1 MADQIKVL
9 PEKLANM
16 IAAGEVIE
24 RPASV
29 VKELVE
35 NAIDAGGERIS
46 VEIKSGGKQLIRVM
60 DDGGGMAR
68 EDAVLAFERHA
79 TSKIAGED
87 DLYRIGTFGFRGEAL
102 ASIASVARVDL
113 TTNTQGEAAGTRVR
127 IDGGS
132 APKVTDAGRAAGTTV
147 AVSQLFYNVPARRKF
162 LRTTGT
168 ETRHVVSVVSSIAM
182 AYPGTAFTLTVDGR
196 DTLSLPAVSNTYTR
210 AQAVMGNTLMN
221 QMIPVTFDD
230 DLVKI
235 HGFISRPDAARV
247 SRTHQHLYINLR
259 PVSSRAL
266 NRAVFEGYG
275 SILPRERFP
284 VSVVFLNIDLDQ
296 VDVNV
301 HPAKREIRFSDESK
315 VYERLLRAIRLALQN
330 SDVVPVFDT
339 DTPDISG
346 LSPAAAPGEVRAP
359 VDVRVPV
366 DEPAVARRTQIDLFG
381 PVRGNDGDPT
391 GEWTYTPADSERG
404 ARDEGVPGTVREHG
418 DAEMVSLWQ
427 LHNAYIL
434 AQVKGGFML
443 IDQHAAH
450 ERVLFERA
458 LKTMGHESAPSRQL
472 LFPVTLDLMVPQI
485 ALVRE
490 QFDHFARLGFN
501 VKLFGE
507 QTVVVDAVPC
517 MAHSQDVDTLFHRM
531 IENLQEMPEK
541 NLKNEERIAMTFS
554 GHAGIRKG
562 DPLSQQEMNGL
573 VNDLFATEMPYV
585 TPRGRPTVVRM
596 PLEEI
601 ERRFN
606 RSS

>member
-1 MADQIKVL
+1 MAEQIKVL

-35 NAIDAGGERIS
+35 NAIDAGGKRIS

-60 DDGGGMAR
+60 DDGGGMSR

-79 TSKIAGED
+79 TSKIGSED

-132 APKVTDAGRAAGTTV
+132 APRVTEAGRATGTTI

-168 ETRHVVSVVSSIAM
+168 ETRHVVSVVSSTAT

-196 DTLSLPAVSNTYTR
+196 DTLTLPAVSNTYTR

-221 QMIPVTFDD
+221 QMIPVTYDD

-247 SRTHQHLYINLR
+247 SRTHQYLFINLR

-284 VSVVFLNIDLDQ
+284 VSIIFLNIDLEQ

-301 HPAKREIRFSDESK
+301 HPAKREVRFSDESRI
-315 VYERLLRAIRLALQN
+315 YEHLLRAIRLALQN
-330 SDVVPVFDT
+330 SDVVPVFET
-339 DTPDISG
+339 DTPDVAG
-346 LSPAAAPGEVRAP
+346 MAQAAAPGGERAT
-359 VDVRVPV
+359 DH
-366 DEPAVARRTQIDLFG
+366 EPAMARRTQIDLFG
-381 PVRGNDGDPT
+381 PARGNDGDPT
-391 GEWTYTPADSERG
+391 GEWTYIPADTERG
-404 ARDEGVPGTVREHG
+404 DRDEGGQGTVRENN
-418 DAEMVSLWQ
+418 DTELASLWQ
-427 LHNAYIL
+427 LHNAYIV

-458 LKTMGHESAPSRQL
+458 LQTMDHESAPSRQL
-472 LFPVTLDLMVPQI
+472 LFPLTLDLMVPQI

-490 QFDHFARLGFN
+490 HFDHFARLGFN

-517 MAHSQDVDTLFHRM
+517 MASSQGVDTLFHRM

-541 NLKNEERIAMTFS
+541 NLNTEERIALTFS

-573 VNDLFATEMPYV
+573 VNDLFATEMPYA

-606 RSS
+606 RPP

>member
-35 NAIDAGGERIS
+35 NAIDAGGGRIS

-60 DDGGGMAR
+60 DDGGGMSR

-132 APKVTDAGRAAGTTV
+132 APKITDAGRAAGTTI

-182 AYPGTAFTLTVDGR
+182 AYPGIAFTLTVDGR

-275 SILPRERFP
+275 SILPRERYP
-284 VSVVFLNIDLDQ
+284 VSIVFLNIDLDQ

-301 HPAKREIRFSDESK
+301 HPAKREVRFSDESG
-315 VYERLLRAIRLALQN
+315 VYAQLLRAIRLALQN

-346 LSPAAAPGEVRAP
+346 MAPAAAPGAVVTP
-359 VDVRVPV
+359 DH
-366 DEPAVARRTQIDLFG
+366 DPAVAPRTQIDLFG
-381 PVRGNDGDPT
+381 PVRGDDGVPS
-391 GEWTYTPADSERG
+391 GEWTYTPAGTERG
-404 ARDEGVPGTVREHG
+404 VRDEGGQGTVREHS

-458 LKTMGHESAPSRQL
+458 LKTMDHESAPSRQL

-490 QFDHFARLGFN
+490 HFDHFARLGFN

-541 NLKNEERIAMTFS
+541 NLKTEERIALTFS

-606 RSS
+606 RPS

>member
-1 MADQIKVL
+1 MADQIRVL
-9 PEKLANM
+9 SEKLANM

-46 VEIKSGGKQLIRVM
+46 VEIKAGGKQLMRVM
-60 DDGGGMAR
+60 DDGGGMSR

-113 TTNTQGEAAGTRVR
+113 TTNTKGEAAGTRVR

-132 APKVTDAGRAAGTTV
+132 APKVTDAGRAPGTTV

-182 AYPGTAFTLTVDGR
+182 AYPGIAFTLTVDGR

-275 SILPRERFP
+275 SILPRERYP
-284 VSVVFLNIDLDQ
+284 VSIVFLNIDLDQ

-301 HPAKREIRFSDESK
+301 HPAKREVRFSDESR

-330 SDVVPVFDT
+330 SDVVPVFET

-346 LSPAAAPGEVRAP
+346 LAPAAAPGA
-359 VDVRVPV
+359 
-366 DEPAVARRTQIDLFG
+366 EPAPDQDPAMARRTQIDLFG
-381 PVRGNDGDPT
+381 PARGIDGDPS
-391 GEWTYTPADSERG
+391 GEWTYTPADSERV
-404 ARDEGVPGTVREHG
+404 ADDEGAKRTVREHN

-458 LKTMGHESAPSRQL
+458 LKTMGHEAAPSRQL

-490 QFDHFARLGFN
+490 HFDHFARLGFN

-517 MAHSQDVDTLFHRM
+517 MASNQEVDTLFHRM

-541 NLKNEERIAMTFS
+541 NLKAEERIALTFS
-554 GHAGIRKG
+554 GYAGIRKG
-562 DPLSQQEMNGL
+562 DPLSQQEMNSL

-585 TPRGRPTVVRM
+585 TPSGRPTVVRM

-606 RSS
+606 RSP

>member
-1 MADQIKVL
+1 MADQIKLL

-35 NAIDAGGERIS
+35 NAIDAGGGRIS

-60 DDGGGMAR
+60 DDGAGMSR

-127 IDGGS
+127 IDGGA
-132 APKVTDAGRAAGTTV
+132 APKISDAGRAAGTTIT
-147 AVSQLFYNVPARRKF
+147 VSQLFYNVPARRKF

-182 AYPGTAFTLTVDGR
+182 AYPGIAFTLTVDGR

-275 SILPRERFP
+275 SILPRERYP
-284 VSVVFLNIDLDQ
+284 VSIVFLNIDLDQ

-301 HPAKREIRFSDESK
+301 HPAKREVRFSDESG
-315 VYERLLRAIRLALQN
+315 VYAQLLRAIRLALQN
-330 SDVVPVFDT
+330 SDVVPVFET

-346 LSPAAAPGEVRAP
+346 MAPAAAPGAVHTPDHDP
-359 VDVRVPV
+359 V
-366 DEPAVARRTQIDLFG
+366 AARRTQIDLFG
-381 PVRGNDGDPT
+381 PVRGDDGDPS
-391 GEWTYTPADSERG
+391 GEWTYTPAGAERG
-404 ARDEGVPGTVREHG
+404 VRDEGGQGTVREHG

-458 LKTMGHESAPSRQL
+458 LKTMDHESAPSRQL

-490 QFDHFARLGFN
+490 HFDHFARLGFN

-541 NLKNEERIAMTFS
+541 NLKTEERIAMTFS

-585 TPRGRPTVVRM
+585 SPRGRPTVVRM

-606 RSS
+606 RPS

>member
-46 VEIKSGGKQLIRVM
+46 VEIIAGGKQLIRVM
-60 DDGGGMAR
+60 DDGRGMTR

-79 TSKIAGED
+79 TSKISGED

-113 TTNTQGEAAGTRVR
+113 TTNTKGEAAGTRVR

-132 APKVTDAGRAAGTTV
+132 APKVTDAGRATGTTV
-147 AVSQLFYNVPARRKF
+147 SVSQLFYNVPARRKF

-182 AYPGTAFTLTVDGR
+182 AYPGIAIKLTVDGR

-275 SILPRERFP
+275 SILPRERYP
-284 VSVVFLNIDLDQ
+284 VSIVFLNIDLDQ

-301 HPAKREIRFSDESK
+301 HPAKREVRFSNESG
-315 VYERLLRAIRLALQN
+315 VYAQLLRAIRLALQN

-346 LSPAAAPGEVRAP
+346 MAPAAAPGAVVTP
-359 VDVRVPV
+359 DH
-366 DEPAVARRTQIDLFG
+366 DPAVAPRTQIDLFG
-381 PVRGNDGDPT
+381 PVREDDGDPS
-391 GEWTYTPADSERG
+391 GEWTYTPAGAERG
-404 ARDEGVPGTVREHG
+404 VRDEGGQGTVREHN

-458 LKTMGHESAPSRQL
+458 LKTMDHESAPSRQL

-490 QFDHFARLGFN
+490 HFDHFARLGFN

-541 NLKNEERIAMTFS
+541 HLKTEERIALTFS

-606 RSS
+606 KPS

>member
-1 MADQIKVL
+1 MADQIRVL
-9 PEKLANM
+9 SEKLANM

-46 VEIKSGGKQLIRVM
+46 VEIKAGGKQLMRVM
-60 DDGGGMAR
+60 DDGGGMSR

-113 TTNTQGEAAGTRVR
+113 TTNTKGEAAGTRVR

-132 APKVTDAGRAAGTTV
+132 APKVTDAGRATGTTV

-182 AYPGTAFTLTVDGR
+182 AYPGIAFTLTVDDR

-275 SILPRERFP
+275 SILPRERYP
-284 VSVVFLNIDLDQ
+284 VSIVFLNIDLDQ

-301 HPAKREIRFSDESK
+301 HPAKREVRFSDESR

-330 SDVVPVFDT
+330 SDVVPVFET

-346 LSPAAAPGEVRAP
+346 LAPAAAPGA
-359 VDVRVPV
+359 
-366 DEPAVARRTQIDLFG
+366 EPAPDQDPAMARRTQIDLFG
-381 PVRGNDGDPT
+381 PARGIDGDPS
-391 GEWTYTPADSERG
+391 GEWTYTPVGAERG
-404 ARDEGVPGTVREHG
+404 ERDEVGQGTVREHN

-458 LKTMGHESAPSRQL
+458 LKTMGHEAAPSRQL

-490 QFDHFARLGFN
+490 HFDHFARLGFN

-517 MAHSQDVDTLFHRM
+517 MASNQEVDTLFHRM

-541 NLKNEERIAMTFS
+541 NLKAEERIALTFS
-554 GHAGIRKG
+554 GYAGIRKG
-562 DPLSQQEMNGL
+562 DPLSQQEMNSL

-585 TPRGRPTVVRM
+585 TPSGRPTVVRM
-596 PLEEI
+596 PIEEI

>member
-1 MADQIKVL
+1 MADQIRVL

-60 DDGGGMAR
+60 DDGGGMSR
-68 EDAVLAFERHA
+68 EDALLAFERHA
-79 TSKIAGED
+79 TSKIGSED

-102 ASIASVARVDL
+102 ASIASVSRVDL
-113 TTNTQGEAAGTRVR
+113 TTNTKGEAAGTRIR
-127 IDGGS
+127 IEGGS
-132 APKVTDAGRAAGTTV
+132 APRVTDAGRATGTTI

-168 ETRHVVSVVSSIAM
+168 ETRHVVSVVSSTAM
-182 AYPGTAFTLTVDGR
+182 AYPGIAFTLTVDGR

-221 QMIPVTFDD
+221 QMIPVTFYD

-247 SRTHQHLYINLR
+247 SRTHQYLFINLR

-275 SILPRERFP
+275 SILPRDRYP
-284 VSVVFLNIDLDQ
+284 VSIVFLNIDLDQ

-301 HPAKREIRFSDESK
+301 HPAKREVRFSDESR

-330 SDVVPVFDT
+330 SDVVPVFET
-339 DTPDISG
+339 DTPDVSEMT
-346 LSPAAAPGEVRAP
+346 PAAAPGNVSAP
-359 VDVRVPV
+359 DH
-366 DEPAVARRTQIDLFG
+366 EPAKARRTQIDLFG
-381 PVRGNDGDPT
+381 PARGNDGDPS
-391 GEWTYTPADSERG
+391 GEWTYAPADAERG
-404 ARDEGVPGTVREHG
+404 ERDETGQGTVREHN
-418 DAEMVSLWQ
+418 DAEMISLWQ

-434 AQVKGGFML
+434 AQVRGGFML

-458 LKTMGHESAPSRQL
+458 LRTMGHESAPSQQL
-472 LFPVTLDLMVPQI
+472 LFPVTLDLMAPQI

-490 QFDHFARLGFN
+490 HFDHFTRLGFN

-517 MAHSQDVDTLFHRM
+517 MASNQGVDTLFHRM

-541 NLKNEERIAMTFS
+541 NLKTEERIALTFS
-554 GHAGIRKG
+554 SHAGIRKG
-562 DPLSQQEMNGL
+562 ESLSLQEMNGL
-573 VNDLFATEMPYV
+573 VNDLFATETPYV

-606 RSS
+606 RPA

>member
-46 VEIKSGGKQLIRVM
+46 VEIKSGGKQHMRVV
-60 DDGGGMAR
+60 DDGQGMSRA
-68 EDAVLAFERHA
+68 DAVLAFERHA

-132 APKVTDAGRAAGTTV
+132 APKVTDAGRATGTTV
-147 AVSQLFYNVPARRKF
+147 AVSQLFFNVPARRKF

-182 AYPGTAFTLTVDGR
+182 AYPGIAFTLTVDGR

-230 DLVKI
+230 ELVKI

-247 SRTHQHLYINLR
+247 SRTHQHLFINLR

-275 SILPRERFP
+275 SILPRERYP
-284 VSVVFLNIDLDQ
+284 VSIIFLNIDLDQ

-301 HPAKREIRFSDESK
+301 HPAKREIRFSDESR
-315 VYERLLRAIRLALQN
+315 VYERLLRAVRLSLQN
-330 SDVVPVFDT
+330 SDVVPVFET

-346 LSPAAAPGEVRAP
+346 LSPAEAPGGVRAP
-359 VDVRVPV
+359 GP
-366 DEPAVARRTQIDLFG
+366 EPAMARRTQIDLFG
-381 PVRGNDGDPT
+381 PARGIDGDAS
-391 GEWTYTPADSERG
+391 GEWTYAPADAAHGEPDGGGR
-404 ARDEGVPGTVREHG
+404 GTVREHS

-450 ERVLFERA
+450 ERVLFEQA

-490 QFDHFARLGFN
+490 HFDHFARLGFN

-517 MAHSQDVDTLFHRM
+517 MASNQEVDTLFHRM
-531 IENLQEMPEK
+531 IENLQETPEK
-541 NLKNEERIAMTFS
+541 NLKQEERIALTFS

-606 RSS
+606 RPP

>member
-1 MADQIKVL
+1 MADQIKLL

-35 NAIDAGGERIS
+35 NAIDAGGGRIS

-60 DDGGGMAR
+60 DDGAGMSR

-127 IDGGS
+127 IDGGA
-132 APKVTDAGRAAGTTV
+132 APKISDAGRAAGTTIT
-147 AVSQLFYNVPARRKF
+147 VSQLFYNVPARRKF

-182 AYPGTAFTLTVDGR
+182 AYPGIAFTLTVDGR

-275 SILPRERFP
+275 SILPRERYP
-284 VSVVFLNIDLDQ
+284 VSIVFLNIDLDQ

-301 HPAKREIRFSDESK
+301 HPAKREVRFSDESG
-315 VYERLLRAIRLALQN
+315 VYAQLLRAIRLALQN
-330 SDVVPVFDT
+330 SDVVPVFET

-346 LSPAAAPGEVRAP
+346 MAPAAAPGAVHTPDHDP
-359 VDVRVPV
+359 V
-366 DEPAVARRTQIDLFG
+366 AARRTQIDLFG
-381 PVRGNDGDPT
+381 PVRGDDGDPS
-391 GEWTYTPADSERG
+391 GEWTYTPAGAERG
-404 ARDEGVPGTVREHG
+404 VRDEGGQGTVREHG

-458 LKTMGHESAPSRQL
+458 LKTMDHESAPSRQL

-490 QFDHFARLGFN
+490 HFDHFARLGFN

-517 MAHSQDVDTLFHRM
+517 MAHS
-531 IENLQEMPEK
+531 
-541 NLKNEERIAMTFS
+541 
-554 GHAGIRKG
+554 
-562 DPLSQQEMNGL
+562 
-573 VNDLFATEMPYV
+573 
-585 TPRGRPTVVRM
+585 
-596 PLEEI
+596 
-601 ERRFN
+601 
-606 RSS
+606 

>member
-35 NAIDAGGERIS
+35 NAIDAGGGRIS

-60 DDGGGMAR
+60 DDGGGMSR

-132 APKVTDAGRAAGTTV
+132 APKITDAGRAAGTTI

-182 AYPGTAFTLTVDGR
+182 AYPGIAFTLTVDGR

-275 SILPRERFP
+275 SILPRERYP
-284 VSVVFLNIDLDQ
+284 VSIVFLNIDLDQ

-301 HPAKREIRFSDESK
+301 HPAKREVRFSDESG
-315 VYERLLRAIRLALQN
+315 VYAQLLRAIRLALQN

-346 LSPAAAPGEVRAP
+346 MAPAAAPGAVVTP
-359 VDVRVPV
+359 DH
-366 DEPAVARRTQIDLFG
+366 DPAVAPRTQIDLFG
-381 PVRGNDGDPT
+381 PVRGDDGVPS
-391 GEWTYTPADSERG
+391 GEWTYTPAGAERG
-404 ARDEGVPGTVREHG
+404 VRDEGGQGTVREHS

-458 LKTMGHESAPSRQL
+458 LKTMDHESAPSRQL

-490 QFDHFARLGFN
+490 HFDHFARLGFN

-541 NLKNEERIAMTFS
+541 NLKTEERIALTFS

-606 RSS
+606 RPS

>member
-1 MADQIKVL
+1 
-9 PEKLANM
+9 
-16 IAAGEVIE
+16 
-24 RPASV
+24 
-29 VKELVE
+29 
-35 NAIDAGGERIS
+35 
-46 VEIKSGGKQLIRVM
+46 
-60 DDGGGMAR
+60 
-68 EDAVLAFERHA
+68 
-79 TSKIAGED
+79 
-87 DLYRIGTFGFRGEAL
+87 
-102 ASIASVARVDL
+102 
-113 TTNTQGEAAGTRVR
+113 
-127 IDGGS
+127 
-132 APKVTDAGRAAGTTV
+132 
-147 AVSQLFYNVPARRKF
+147 
-162 LRTTGT
+162 
-168 ETRHVVSVVSSIAM
+168 
-182 AYPGTAFTLTVDGR
+182 
-196 DTLSLPAVSNTYTR
+196 
-210 AQAVMGNTLMN
+210 MGNTLMN

-275 SILPRERFP
+275 SILPKERFP
-284 VSVVFLNIDLDQ
+284 VSIVFLNIDLDQ

-301 HPAKREIRFSDESK
+301 HPAKREVRFSDESG
-315 VYERLLRAIRLALQN
+315 VYERLLRAVRLSLQN
-330 SDVVPVFDT
+330 SDVVPVFET
-339 DTPDISG
+339 DTPDITG
-346 LSPAAAPGEVRAP
+346 MTPAAASGGAHMPDHDPGT
-359 VDVRVPV
+359 
-366 DEPAVARRTQIDLFG
+366 ARRTQIDLFG
-381 PVRGNDGDPT
+381 PVRGNGGDPS
-391 GEWTYTPADSERG
+391 GEWTYTPAGTDRG
-404 ARDEGVPGTVREHG
+404 ERDEGGQGTVREHS

-458 LKTMGHESAPSRQL
+458 LKTMDHESAPSRQL

-490 QFDHFARLGFN
+490 HFDHFARLGFN

-517 MAHSQDVDTLFHRM
+517 MASSQEVDTLFHRM

-541 NLKNEERIAMTFS
+541 NLKTEERIALTFS

>member
-29 VKELVE
+29 VKELAE
-35 NAIDAGGERIS
+35 NAIDAGGKRIS
-46 VEIKSGGKQLIRVM
+46 VEIKAGGKQLIRVM
-60 DDGGGMAR
+60 DDGAGMSR

-79 TSKIAGED
+79 TSKITGED

-113 TTNTQGEAAGTRVR
+113 TTNTKGEAAGTRVR

-132 APKVTDAGRAAGTTV
+132 APKVTDAGRAAGTTI

-168 ETRHVVSVVSSIAM
+168 ETRHVVSVVSAIAM
-182 AYPGTAFTLTVDGR
+182 AYPGIAITLTVDGR

-275 SILPRERFP
+275 SILPKERFP
-284 VSVVFLNIDLDQ
+284 VSIVFLNIDLDQ

-301 HPAKREIRFSDESK
+301 HPAKREVRFSDESG
-315 VYERLLRAIRLALQN
+315 VYERLLRAVRLSLQN
-330 SDVVPVFDT
+330 SDVVPVFET
-339 DTPDISG
+339 DTPDITG
-346 LSPAAAPGEVRAP
+346 MTPAAASGGAHMPDHDPGT
-359 VDVRVPV
+359 
-366 DEPAVARRTQIDLFG
+366 ARRTQIDLFG
-381 PVRGNDGDPT
+381 PVRGNGGDPS
-391 GEWTYTPADSERG
+391 GEWTYTPAGTDRG
-404 ARDEGVPGTVREHG
+404 ERDEGGQGTVREHS

-458 LKTMGHESAPSRQL
+458 LKTMDHESAPSRQL

-490 QFDHFARLGFN
+490 HFDHFARLGFN

-517 MAHSQDVDTLFHRM
+517 MASSQEVDTLFHRM

-541 NLKNEERIAMTFS
+541 NLKTEERIALTFS

>member
-132 APKVTDAGRAAGTTV
+132 APKVTDAGRAAGTTI

-182 AYPGTAFTLTVDGR
+182 AYPGIAITLTVDGR

-210 AQAVMGNTLMN
+210 TQAVMGNTLMN

-247 SRTHQHLYINLR
+247 SRTHQHLFINLR

-275 SILPRERFP
+275 SILPKERYP
-284 VSVVFLNIDLDQ
+284 VSIVFLNIDLDQ

-301 HPAKREIRFSDESK
+301 HPAKREVRFSDESG
-315 VYERLLRAIRLALQN
+315 VYAQLLRAIRLALQN

-346 LSPAAAPGEVRAP
+346 MAPAAAPGEVRAP
-359 VDVRVPV
+359 VDGRVPV

-391 GEWTYTPADSERG
+391 GEWTYTPADAERG
-404 ARDEGVPGTVREHG
+404 ARDEGEPGTVREHT
-418 DAEMVSLWQ
+418 DAELVSLWQ

-434 AQVKGGFML
+434 AQVRGGFML

-458 LKTMGHESAPSRQL
+458 LKTMDHESAPSRQL

-490 QFDHFARLGFN
+490 HFDHFARLGFN

-541 NLKNEERIAMTFS
+541 NLKTEERIAITFS

-606 RSS
+606 RPS

>member
-29 VKELVE
+29 VKELAE
-35 NAIDAGGERIS
+35 NAIDAGGKRIS
-46 VEIKSGGKQLIRVM
+46 VEIKAGGKQLIRVM
-60 DDGGGMAR
+60 DDGGGMSR

-113 TTNTQGEAAGTRVR
+113 TTNTNGEAAGTRVR

-132 APKVTDAGRAAGTTV
+132 APKVTDAGRASGTTV

-182 AYPGTAFTLTVDGR
+182 AYPGIAFTLTVDDR

-247 SRTHQHLYINLR
+247 SRTHQHLFINLR

-275 SILPRERFP
+275 SILPKERFP
-284 VSVVFLNIDLDQ
+284 VSIVFLNIDLDQ

-301 HPAKREIRFSDESK
+301 HPAKREVRFSDESR

-346 LSPAAAPGEVRAP
+346 MAPAAAPGTERAP
-359 VDVRVPV
+359 NHD
-366 DEPAVARRTQIDLFG
+366 PAMARRTQIDLFG
-381 PVRGNDGDPT
+381 PVRGNGGDST
-391 GEWTYTPADSERG
+391 GEWAYTPADTEGG
-404 ARDEGVPGTVREHG
+404 ARDEGEPGTVREHG

-450 ERVLFERA
+450 ERVLFEQA

-490 QFDHFARLGFN
+490 HFDHFARLGFN

-517 MAHSQDVDTLFHRM
+517 MASNQEVDTLFHRM
-531 IENLQEMPEK
+531 LENLQEMPEK
-541 NLKNEERIAMTFS
+541 NLKAEERIALTFS

-606 RSS
+606 RPS

>member
-46 VEIKSGGKQLIRVM
+46 VEITSGGKQLIRVM
-60 DDGGGMAR
+60 DDGGGMSR

-113 TTNTQGEAAGTRVR
+113 TTNTKGEAAGTRVR

-132 APKVTDAGRAAGTTV
+132 APKVTDAGRATGTTV

-182 AYPGTAFTLTVDGR
+182 AYPGIAFTLTVDGR
-196 DTLSLPAVSNTYTR
+196 DTLSLPAVSNSYTR

-221 QMIPVTFDD
+221 QMLPVTFDD

-247 SRTHQHLYINLR
+247 SRTHQHLFINLR

-275 SILPRERFP
+275 SILPRERYP
-284 VSVVFLNIDLDQ
+284 VSIVFLNIDLDQ

-315 VYERLLRAIRLALQN
+315 IYERLLRAIRLALQN
-330 SDVVPVFDT
+330 SDVVPVFET

-346 LSPAAAPGEVRAP
+346 LAPASAPGGEHAP
-359 VDVRVPV
+359 DH
-366 DEPAVARRTQIDLFG
+366 EPAMARRAQIDLFG
-381 PVRGNDGDPT
+381 PARGNDGDPA
-391 GEWTYTPADSERG
+391 GEWTYIPADAVRG
-404 ARDEGVPGTVREHG
+404 DRDEGELGTVREHN

-458 LKTMGHESAPSRQL
+458 LKTMDHESAPSRQL

-490 QFDHFARLGFN
+490 HFDHFARLGFN

-517 MAHSQDVDTLFHRM
+517 MASSQEVDTLFHRM

-541 NLKNEERIAMTFS
+541 NLKTEERIALTFS

-606 RSS
+606 RPS

>member
-35 NAIDAGGERIS
+35 NAIDAGGGRIS

-60 DDGGGMAR
+60 DDGGGMSR

-132 APKVTDAGRAAGTTV
+132 APKITDAGRAAGTTI

-182 AYPGTAFTLTVDGR
+182 AYPGIAFTLTVDGR

-275 SILPRERFP
+275 SILPRERYP
-284 VSVVFLNIDLDQ
+284 VSIVFLNIDLDQ

-301 HPAKREIRFSDESK
+301 HPAKREVRFSDESG
-315 VYERLLRAIRLALQN
+315 VYAQLLRAIRLALQN

-339 DTPDISG
+339 DTPDVSG
-346 LSPAAAPGEVRAP
+346 MAPAAAPGAVVTP
-359 VDVRVPV
+359 DH
-366 DEPAVARRTQIDLFG
+366 DPAVAPRTQIDLFG
-381 PVRGNDGDPT
+381 PVRGDDGVPS
-391 GEWTYTPADSERG
+391 GEWTYTPAGAERG
-404 ARDEGVPGTVREHG
+404 VRDEGGQGTVREHS

-458 LKTMGHESAPSRQL
+458 LKTMDHESAPSRQL

-490 QFDHFARLGFN
+490 HFDHFARLGFN

-541 NLKNEERIAMTFS
+541 NLKTEERIALTFS

-606 RSS
+606 RPS

>member
-1 MADQIKVL
+1 MADQIRVL
-9 PEKLANM
+9 SEKLANM

-46 VEIKSGGKQLIRVM
+46 VEIKAGGKQLMRVM
-60 DDGGGMAR
+60 DDGGGMSR

-113 TTNTQGEAAGTRVR
+113 TTNTKGEAAGTRVR

-132 APKVTDAGRAAGTTV
+132 APKVTDAGRAPGTTV

-182 AYPGTAFTLTVDGR
+182 AYPGIAFTLTVDGR

-275 SILPRERFP
+275 SILPRERYP
-284 VSVVFLNIDLDQ
+284 VSIVFLNIDLDQ

-301 HPAKREIRFSDESK
+301 HPAKREVRFSDESR

-330 SDVVPVFDT
+330 SDVVPVFET

-346 LSPAAAPGEVRAP
+346 LAPAAAPGA
-359 VDVRVPV
+359 
-366 DEPAVARRTQIDLFG
+366 EPAPDQDPAMARRTQIDLFG
-381 PVRGNDGDPT
+381 PARGIDGDPS
-391 GEWTYTPADSERG
+391 GEWTYTPADSERV
-404 ARDEGVPGTVREHG
+404 ADDEGAKRTVREHN

-458 LKTMGHESAPSRQL
+458 LKTMGHETAPSRQL

-490 QFDHFARLGFN
+490 HFDHFARLGFN

-517 MAHSQDVDTLFHRM
+517 MASNQEVDTLFHRM

-541 NLKNEERIAMTFS
+541 NLKAEERIALTFS
-554 GHAGIRKG
+554 GYAGIRKG
-562 DPLSQQEMNGL
+562 DPLSQQEMNSL

-585 TPRGRPTVVRM
+585 TPSGRPTVVRM

-606 RSS
+606 RSP

>member
-9 PEKLANM
+9 PDKLANM

-35 NAIDAGGERIS
+35 NAIDAGAGRVS
-46 VEIKSGGKQLIRVM
+46 VEIKSGGKQHMRVV
-60 DDGGGMAR
+60 DDGQGMSRA
-68 EDAVLAFERHA
+68 DAALAFERHA

-132 APKVTDAGRAAGTTV
+132 APKVTDAGRATGTTV
-147 AVSQLFYNVPARRKF
+147 AVSQLFFNVPARRKF

-168 ETRHVVSVVSSIAM
+168 ETRHVVSVVSSMAM
-182 AYPGTAFTLTVDGR
+182 AYPGIAFTLTVDGR
-196 DTLSLPAVSNTYTR
+196 DTLSLPAVSNSYAR

-230 DLVKI
+230 ELVKI
-235 HGFISRPDAARV
+235 RGFISRPDAARV

-284 VSVVFLNIDLDQ
+284 VSIIFLNIDLDQ

-301 HPAKREIRFSDESK
+301 HPAKREIRFSDESR
-315 VYERLLRAIRLALQN
+315 VYERLLRAVRLSLQN
-330 SDVVPVFDT
+330 SDVVPVFET

-346 LSPAAAPGEVRAP
+346 LAPAAAPGGVRAP
-359 VDVRVPV
+359 GQ
-366 DEPAVARRTQIDLFG
+366 EPTMARRTQIDLFG
-381 PVRGNDGDPT
+381 PARGIDGDAS
-391 GEWTYTPADSERG
+391 GEWTYAPADAAHGEPDG
-404 ARDEGVPGTVREHG
+404 EGQGTVREHS

-450 ERVLFERA
+450 ERVLFEQA
-458 LKTMGHESAPSRQL
+458 LKTMDHESAPSRQL

-490 QFDHFARLGFN
+490 HFDHFARLGFN

-517 MAHSQDVDTLFHRM
+517 MASNQEVDTLFHRM
-531 IENLQEMPEK
+531 IENLQETPEK
-541 NLKNEERIAMTFS
+541 NLNKEERIALTFS

-606 RSS
+606 RPP